1 MDATIAELS
10 AALRSPDPAVRDEH
24 AYVGLVELIPKLSSE
39 QRQALGDEMA
49 ERFAD
54 PEVQART
61 FAPLILAALV
71 KHGAYAPHWLS
82 AFADW
87 YLAEQDLR
95 GYDAELGWLHAVAH
109 GADLLGAF
117 GVHSPA
123 DPVALLELGA
133 ARMVAPTAQV
143 WDALEDDRLAYAL
156 AGILTGPGLT
166 EAQSVGWLDR
176 VAAMFAAGEP
186 GPVPAEA
193 SNTIRTL
200 WLLHLCAVR
209 GVRPTRRGDAPAV
222 PLTHAGAV
230 ADRLAELL
238 AIPSPFLG

>member
-1 MDATIAELS
+1 MDFPLAELC
-10 AALRSPDPAVRDEH
+10 ADLRSPDPAVRDDH
-24 AYVGLVELIPKLSSE
+24 AYTALAALVPRLNPEQAVEL
-39 QRQALGDEMA
+39 GDAMA
-49 ERFAD
+49 ERFTD

-71 KHGAYAPHWLS
+71 KHGHYRPSWLA
-82 AFADW
+82 AFAAW
-87 YLAEQDLR
+87 YPAEPDLR

-117 GVHSPA
+117 GTHGEA
-123 DPVALLELGA
+123 DPELLLALGA

-143 WDALEDDRLAYAL
+143 WDALEDDRLAHAMARVL
-156 AGILTGPGLT
+156 LRPGLT
-166 EAQSVGWLDR
+166 DAQSTGWLDR
-176 VAAMFAAGEP
+176 VAELFAAGRP

-209 GVRPTRRGDAPAV
+209 GVRPSRYGDEPVV
-222 PLTHAGAV
+222 PLTRADAV
-230 ADRLAELL
+230 ARRLVELL
-238 AIPSPFLG
+238 AIPSPYLG